1 MQLNRFV
8 IRLLDIV
15 FSGIGIIILF
25 PLLSF
30 IAFLIWLEDFGNPI
44 FTQVRIGRNSAKFK
58 IFKFRSMRIDNVGP
72 LITSAND
79 TRITKIGR
87 VIRKFKLDELPQLF
101 NVFIG
106 NMSLVGPRP
115 EVEHYVKHYT
125 VYQLNI
131 LTVKPGVT
139 DYASLIYKDENSI
152 LAKSDNQDSTY
163 IDYIMPRKI
172 RLNLIWVNNYNVKTY
187 LDCIFRTLWK
197 IFS

>member
-15 FSGIGIIILF
+15 LSGFGIIILF

-30 IAFLIWLEDFGNPI
+30 IAFLIWFEDLGNPI
-44 FTQVRIGRNSAKFK
+44 FTQIRIGRNSVKFK

-101 NVFIG
+101 NVIIG

-115 EVEHYVKHYT
+115 EVEHYVKNYT

-152 LAKSDNQDSTY
+152 LAKSDNKDSTY

-172 RLNLIWVNNYNVKTY
+172 RLNLIWVNNYNVRTY